1 MDGGGALASNRCI
14 KQDEH
19 ITNVRGQLRTWIL
32 TVRASRQ
39 GCGSTQDG
47 GCVTRRY
54 HTSYIGRRLAGAV
67 GSAFGKER
75 DARC

>member
-14 KQDEH
+14 EQDEH
-19 ITNVRGQLRTWIL
+19 ITNVRRPLRTWVL

-47 GCVTRRY
+47 GCVSRRY
-54 HTSYIGRRLAGAV
+54 HTYTLRR
-67 GSAFGKER
+67 
-75 DARC
+75 